1 MAMMVM
7 TLAALLMQM
16 TSAGG
21 AGSEGKRAGN
31 RLDLTAES
39 HPRAVKEDINS
50 LKGEISSL
58 KEQFRLARER
68 QRLAAEE
75 KQRQEEARYG
85 VTPKATPAAAARG
98 TGASADAR

>member
-1 MAMMVM
+1 MKAM

-21 AGSEGKRAGN
+21 AGSEGKRAGHPV
-31 RLDLTAES
+31 DEAGTS
-39 HPRAVKEDINS
+39 HPGAVKEDISS
-50 LKGEISSL
+50 LKGEITSL

-85 VTPKATPAAAARG
+85 VTPKATPAPAAG
-98 TGASADAR
+98 GSGA

>member
-1 MAMMVM
+1 MKVM

-21 AGSEGKRAGN
+21 AGAEGRRAGN
-31 RLDLTAES
+31 RLDPDHHS
-39 HPRAVKEDINS
+39 GAVKEDFSS

-75 KQRQEEARYG
+75 KQRLEEARYG
-85 VTPKATPAAAARG
+85 VTPKATPAPAAGG
-98 TGASADAR
+98 TGAPTLAR

>member
-1 MAMMVM
+1 MMVM

-16 TSAGG
+16 TSSGG
-21 AGSEGKRAGN
+21 AGSEGRRAGN
-31 RLDLTAES
+31 HVEGTGES
-39 HPRAVKEDINS
+39 HPRAVKEDINQ
-50 LKGEISSL
+50 LKAEITSL

-85 VTPKATPAAAARG
+85 VTPKATPAPATGGAGAAAR
-98 TGASADAR
+98 

>member
-1 MAMMVM
+1 MKAM

-31 RLDLTAES
+31 HVDEANA
-39 HPRAVKEDINS
+39 HPQGAVTEEITS
-50 LKGEISSL
+50 LKGEITSL

-75 KQRQEEARYG
+75 KARLEEARYG
-85 VTPKATPAAAARG
+85 VTPKATPAPAAG
-98 TGASADAR
+98 GSGASAHAR

>member
-1 MAMMVM
+1 MMAMTV
-7 TLAALLMQM
+7 AALLMQM

-31 RLDLTAES
+31 HLDVSGAQ
-39 HPRAVKEDINS
+39 HPGAVKEELS
-50 LKGEISSL
+50 TLKGEITSL
-58 KEQFRLARER
+58 KDQFRLARER

-85 VTPKATPAAAARG
+85 VTPKATPASTTGG
-98 TGASADAR
+98 TGAPTHAR

>member
-1 MAMMVM
+1 MKVM

-21 AGSEGKRAGN
+21 AGSEGRRAGN
-31 RLDLTAES
+31 HVDLVGEG
-39 HPRAVKEDINS
+39 HPRAVKEDITS
-50 LKGEISSL
+50 LKGEITSL

-85 VTPKATPAAAARG
+85 VTPKATPAAATRG
-98 TGASADAR
+98 AGASTHP

>member
-1 MAMMVM
+1 MKVM

-16 TSAGG
+16 TSSGG

-31 RLDLTAES
+31 HVDVADES
-39 HPRAVKEDINS
+39 HPRAVKEDINQ
-50 LKGEISSL
+50 LKGEITSL

-85 VTPKATPAAAARG
+85 VTPKATPAPAAGGSGAPAHAR
-98 TGASADAR
+98 

>member
-1 MAMMVM
+1 MKVM

-21 AGSEGKRAGN
+21 AGSEGKRAAN
-31 RLDLTAES
+31 ALDLTGTP
-39 HPRAVKEDINS
+39 HQGAVKEEISS
-50 LKGEISSL
+50 LKGEITSL

-85 VTPKATPAAAARG
+85 VTPKATPAPAAGGSGAPAHAR
-98 TGASADAR
+98 

>member
-1 MAMMVM
+1 MKVM

-21 AGSEGKRAGN
+21 AGAEDKRAGKHVE
-31 RLDLTAES
+31 DVGTE
-39 HPRAVKEDINS
+39 HKGAVAEDITS
-50 LKGEISSL
+50 LKGEIVSL
-58 KEQFRLARER
+58 KEEFRRARER

-85 VTPKATPAAAARG
+85 VPAKTAPTPASGGERTPAR
-98 TGASADAR
+98 